1 MREVDEM
8 LVSAGPGMHFELDE
22 AMIQG
27 RKQLVWKNVS
37 PPHLQADISN
47 PATSGVSSCNASR
60 CSATDLFSRPR
71 QQTAK

>member
-8 LVSAGPGMHFELDE
+8 LVTAGPGTHFELDY

-37 PPHLQADISN
+37 SPLFSADISN
-47 PATSGVSSCNASR
+47 PATSGVSSCNA
-60 CSATDLFSRPR
+60 
-71 QQTAK
+71 